1 MKRQALVW
9 LLVMSALFQD
19 DSFGGMA
26 ALSPDG
32 KKVAFALVREGTEL
46 SQQDLMFEL
55 WLSNAD
61 GTQRRR
67 LKSYLGFPE
76 GIQWSP
82 DSGRIL
88 VSTGSLI
95 RSHFG
100 GKLYG
105 HAGTP
110 IVRDREWF
118 LSPATG
124 EEARLVLPQDLNA
137 GPVALSP
144 DGTRLAF
151 GARRESAEQ
160 KYERGVWVFDLRS
173 DQPRKV
179 FDGGIVSAPA
189 WSPDSKRIAFGAGER
204 YVKDYPIKIVD
215 VQSGET
221 LDLGILGSGIEWS
234 PDGKVIAFTGN
245 VQKGGSWY
253 GGVPMDGSILT
264 YEFGTQQMRQ
274 LSHPG
279 EVEASDTQRRIS
291 GALWPRWSADSS
303 KVAYVYLVSSRVGNE
318 RRQTED
324 LWVSDR
330 DGAGLK
336 LARSGVVVDGL
347 KESIR
352 SFTWDSTGQAL
363 LVARGDGL
371 FRLDVETSKEQPMA
385 SFTQEECKLTPG
397 EHEHTKK
404 ALQSLD
410 TMFTQYVKGLDFLEW
425 NNMQDGRASMQ
436 GAIAALESVPE
447 QFPQSGISKADVE
460 DYIAE
465 FRKLAEMTKGPNE
478 ERICKRHLSFIGILL
493 RMFQRDHNGESP
505 ADLKTLVEWSL
516 TKSWRVENITSDDVR
531 LVRWAVHC
539 PADERPAETVSYKY
553 DKPARDAPEETGIAA
568 CERHEGKCLVL
579 IKVKDGFKV
588 LERKAAMENRPTI
601 VEPKRRSEP

>member
-1 MKRQALVW
+1 MKRQSLIW
-9 LLVMSALFQD
+9 LLVMSALLQD
-19 DSFGGMA
+19 DSFSSMA

-32 KKVAFALVREGTEL
+32 KKVAFALVREGADL

-61 GTQRRR
+61 GTQKRR
-67 LKSYLGFPE
+67 LKSYLGFPQ

-82 DSGRIL
+82 DGRRIL
-88 VSTGSLI
+88 TSTGSLI
-95 RSHFG
+95 RSRFG
-100 GKLYG
+100 DKLYG

-118 LSPATG
+118 LSPETG
-124 EEARLVLPQDLNA
+124 EEARLVLPQDLDA
-137 GPVALSP
+137 WPVELSP

-151 GARRESAEQ
+151 GARRESEQ
-160 KYERGVWVFDLRS
+160 KYELGVWVFDLKS
-173 DQPRKV
+173 GQPKKV

-189 WSPDSKRIAFGAGER
+189 WSPDSKRIAFGTGEG

-234 PDGKVIAFTGN
+234 PDGKAIAFTGD
-245 VQKGGSWY
+245 VQKGIAWY
-253 GGVPMDGSILT
+253 GGVPMNGSLWI
-264 YEFGTQQMRQ
+264 YEFDDKQ
-274 LSHPG
+274 LKQISHPG
-279 EVEASDTQRRIS
+279 EVEQSDKGWKTS
-291 GALWPRWSADSS
+291 GALRPKWSADSNR
-303 KVAYVYLVSSRVGNE
+303 VAYMYMVSSRAGDE
-318 RRQTED
+318 TQETED
-324 LWVSDR
+324 LWVSNR
-330 DGAGLK
+330 DGTGLK
-336 LARSGVVVDGL
+336 LVRSGVVVDRM
-347 KESIR
+347 KETIR
-352 SFTWDSTGQAL
+352 SFTWDATGQAL
-363 LVARGDGL
+363 LVARGEGL

-465 FRKLAEMTKGPNE
+465 FQKLAEMTKGVNE
-478 ERICKRHLSFIGILL
+478 ERVCKGHLGFIGSLL
-493 RMFQRDHNGESP
+493 IGFQRDHNGESP
-505 ADLKTLVEWSL
+505 EGLKALIEWSL
-516 TKSWRVENITSDDVR
+516 PKSWHINRVTSDNVK
-531 LVRWAVHC
+531 LVRWSVHC
-539 PADERPAETVSYKY
+539 PSDERPAETVSYRY
-553 DKPARDAPEETGIAA
+553 DKPAKDAPSETVIAA
-568 CERHEGKCLVL
+568 CERHKGKLLMLV
-579 IKVKDGFKV
+579 KVKEGFKV
-588 LERKAAMENRPTI
+588 LERKAAMDSRPAI
-601 VEPKRRSEP
+601 VEPKRRSRP